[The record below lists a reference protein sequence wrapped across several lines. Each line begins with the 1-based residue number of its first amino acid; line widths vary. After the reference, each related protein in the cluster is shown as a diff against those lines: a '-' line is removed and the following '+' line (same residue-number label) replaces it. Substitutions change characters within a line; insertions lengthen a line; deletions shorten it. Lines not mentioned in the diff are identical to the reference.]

1 MKSESPKNTKRTLLL
16 LFLILGLFQS
26 PWILLPSRA
35 EMLVRACFSP
45 MGKCSNHLISEL
57 QRAQREILVAVFAFT
72 SHEIALALV
81 QAKRRGIKVL
91 VVLDQKFD
99 RENDYSKGSFL
110 KEKGLQ
116 VRRVSGL
123 TKGENR
129 WGLMHQKFAV
139 IDSNVVLTGSY
150 NWTASAENYNAENL
164 LLFHDAGPLAE
175 EYRKQFHRLWKKGR

>member
-1 MKSESPKNTKRTLLL
+1 MKTESPRKTKRTLLS

-26 PWILLPSRA
+26 SWFLLSSQA
-35 EMLVRACFSP
+35 EMVVQACFSP
-45 MGKCSNHLISEL
+45 MGKCSNHLIGEL
-57 QRAQREILVAVFAFT
+57 QKAQREILVAVFAFT
-72 SHEIALALV
+72 SHGIARALV

-91 VVLDQKFD
+91 VVLDREFD
-99 RENDYSKGSFL
+99 RKNDYSMGSFL
-110 KEKGLQ
+110 EEKGLQ

-129 WGLMHQKFAV
+129 RGLMHQKFAV

-175 EYRKQFHRLWKKGR
+175 EYRKQFHRLWEKGR